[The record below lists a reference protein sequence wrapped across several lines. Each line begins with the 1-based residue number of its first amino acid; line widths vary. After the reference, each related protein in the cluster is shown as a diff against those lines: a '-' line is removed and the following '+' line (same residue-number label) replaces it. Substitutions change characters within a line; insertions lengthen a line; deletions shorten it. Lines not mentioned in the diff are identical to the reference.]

1 MRCRNSCA
9 IMSNAM
15 AHSAEARIGGVD
27 VASDADILRRAEGS
41 DEGRLWAS
49 LAKAQDAAGFCH
61 AWLDLQCGRTRGAT
75 TALILLQGSEGSF
88 GPAAAWPSGPQ
99 NHPHLRDVA
108 EQALSRSEEHTSEL
122 QSLMRNSYAV

>member
-49 LAKAQDAAGFCH
+49 LAKAQDAAGFCQ

-99 NHPHLRDVA
+99 DDSHLRAVA
-108 EQALSRSEEHTSEL
+108 ADRERPRLNTRHSRDCH
-122 QSLMRNSYAV
+122 N

>member
-1 MRCRNSCA
+1 MRISDW
-9 IMSNAM
+9 S
-15 AHSAEARIGGVD
+15 SD
-27 VASDADILRRAEGS
+27 VCSSDRS

-49 LAKAQDAAGFCH
+49 LAKAQDAAGFCQ

-108 EQALSRSEEHTSEL
+108 EQALSAGQVVVKDDADNPGATTIGYPITSDGQDRKSQRL
-122 QSLMRNSYAV
+122 NSSHY

>member
-49 LAKAQDAAGFCH
+49 LATAQDAAGFCQ

-75 TALILLQGSEGSF
+75 TATIGRAQVRT
-88 GPAAAWPSGPQ
+88 PVPNA
-99 NHPHLRDVA
+99 HLVCCLPLDKKN
-108 EQALSRSEEHTSEL
+108 E
-122 QSLMRNSYAV
+122 

>member
-41 DEGRLWAS
+41 DEGRLLAS
-49 LAKAQDAAGFCH
+49 LAKAQDAAGFCQ
-61 AWLDLQCGRTRGAT
+61 AWLDLPCGRTRGTT
-75 TALILLQGSEGSF
+75 TALILLQGSEGRS

-99 NHPHLRDVA
+99 NHPHFPDVPHTAPRDGPGTA
-108 EQALSRSEEHTSEL
+108 
-122 QSLMRNSYAV
+122 

>member
-1 MRCRNSCA
+1 MRISDW
-9 IMSNAM
+9 S
-15 AHSAEARIGGVD
+15 SD
-27 VASDADILRRAEGS
+27 VCSSDRS

-49 LAKAQDAAGFCH
+49 LAKAQDAAGFCQ

-99 NHPHLRDVA
+99 NHPHLRAVA
-108 EQALSRSEEHTSEL
+108 EQAQIGRAPRL
-122 QSLMRNSYAV
+122 NSSH